1 MYQTT
6 DPANEE
12 EHFEFAEGSTQERER
27 SDPSRFINNIAAES
41 LKHGNDGQF
50 NKLGMDWFKKY
61 GKLPT
66 LTQILLGLKEEERK
80 QLTLTSGLHPSS
92 EEFHDALQGLQEAWE
107 SYFEELGPI
116 VKGKLAFSG

>member
-1 MYQTT
+1 MKEY
-6 DPANEE
+6 
-12 EHFEFAEGSTQERER
+12 FECAEGSTQERER
-27 SDPSRFINNIAAES
+27 SDPSRFIDNIAAES
-41 LKHGNDGQF
+41 LKHGNNGDY
-50 NKLGMDWFKKY
+50 NKLGMDWFDKY
-61 GKLPT
+61 GWPT
-66 LTQILLGLKEEERK
+66 LTKILLGLKEEERK